1 MNTVVSLQK
10 DVALISVL
18 GVREAVREAQVI
30 TARTFN
36 YTSYVAAT
44 ALFLLVSIPLVRVVD
59 AITQRDRER
68 RSRVP
73 A

>member
-1 MNTVVSLQK
+1 LQK